1 MGTFTRDYAAQSAK
15 ERAEFSRVEPELM
28 GDVVNLRLE
37 RKRKRRVES
46 AEKATEQRVLH
57 GTSKSERSLKEAR
70 EKLEELNRDQHRLDT
85 GDRE

>member
-1 MGTFTRDYAAQSAK
+1 
-15 ERAEFSRVEPELM
+15 M

-37 RKRKRRVES
+37 RKRKRRSES

-57 GTSKSERSLKEAR
+57 GISKGEHSLEEAR
-70 EKLEELNRDQHRLDT
+70 EKRAKLNLDQHRLDT

>member
-1 MGTFTRDYAAQSAK
+1 
-15 ERAEFSRVEPELM
+15 M

-37 RKRKRRVES
+37 RKRKRRSES

-57 GTSKSERSLKEAR
+57 GISKSEHSLEEAR
-70 EKLEELNRDQHRLDT
+70 EKRAKLNLDQHRLDT

>member
-1 MGTFTRDYAAQSAK
+1 MG
-15 ERAEFSRVEPELM
+15 E
-28 GDVVNLRLE
+28 VVNLRLE

-57 GTSKSERSLKEAR
+57 GIAKSERSLEDAR
-70 EKLEELNRDQHRLDT
+70 EKRAKLNLDQHRLDT